1 MNRIKLSERNL
12 IIIIAALAQLIQQL
26 IANMT
31 VVALPE
37 ILIDLNLTADSI
49 MWVNLIYLCVFVA
62 FSLPFTNIISRY
74 GVKKSIFVSV
84 IALLISIAI
93 TVFSFNDYMIYLAR
107 FIQGISTAALSI
119 SLYVLIVEGLSD
131 EDLGIGLGIVSSAGY
146 LGMLIA
152 PAFMGFMILFLNWRI
167 AFLVLI
173 PILIFLLISLP
184 MIKKE
189 WVIEKDDINYVGS
202 LVYIFTMILFT
213 LGIVTLDEF
222 GIIPLIISI
231 VLLILF
237 VRYEKSHPNPIYD
250 FKLLKDIKYL
260 IGNYTAM
267 VTYFTTTIAITALTF
282 HLRYDLDYDE
292 YFIGLILM
300 ISPIIMIGL
309 SGFAGKLS
317 NKIDPRVISG
327 IAMIFICISMIFFFF
342 LDFIS
347 LELIYLACALQG
359 IGNGLFSAPNN
370 KYVLTL
376 VDEKD
381 LPDASS
387 FLSSSKEFGKIL
399 SSGIF
404 ALILSI
410 FIDKQPLTL
419 KHLNPLLIQSINLM
433 MFINILFAASAVIL
447 LFYSKYKYEKGG
459 NEKIIELMESLKP
472 DWFKK
477 RGL

>member
-1 MNRIKLSERNL
+1 MSK
-12 IIIIAALAQLIQQL
+12 
-26 IANMT
+26 T
-31 VVALPE
+31 
-37 ILIDLNLTADSI
+37 ILKN
-49 MWVNLIYLCVFVA
+49 
-62 FSLPFTNIISRY
+62 
-74 GVKKSIFVSV
+74 
-84 IALLISIAI
+84 
-93 TVFSFNDYMIYLAR
+93 
-107 FIQGISTAALSI
+107 
-119 SLYVLIVEGLSD
+119 
-131 EDLGIGLGIVSSAGY
+131 
-146 LGMLIA
+146 
-152 PAFMGFMILFLNWRI
+152 
-167 AFLVLI
+167 
-173 PILIFLLISLP
+173 
-184 MIKKE
+184 
-189 WVIEKDDINYVGS
+189 
-202 LVYIFTMILFT
+202 
-213 LGIVTLDEF
+213 
-222 GIIPLIISI
+222 
-231 VLLILF
+231 
-237 VRYEKSHPNPIYD
+237 
-250 FKLLKDIKYL
+250 IKYL
-260 IGNYTAM
+260 IGNYAAM

-282 HLRYDLDYDE
+282 YLRYVLDYEE

-477 RGL
+477 IGL